1 MACSHDGPSLAA
13 LALPRGE
20 AQADA
25 WERPGAGLSMRLLT
39 ALEARVL
46 GVLVEK
52 QATVP
57 DTYPLSL
64 NALVAGCNQKTA
76 RDPVMSASDDD
87 VLTAIDGLKSL
98 SLVFEGSG
106 SRVIKF
112 EHNTARVL
120 GVPSQAVALL
130 ATLMLRGPQTAAEL
144 RLNCERLHRFA
155 DISSVE
161 GFLDELAAKQPARV
175 VKLPR
180 APGSREPRWAHLLC
194 GDAASSPVAEPVA
207 ATPSSF
213 EQLEARIAAL
223 EAQVATLLR
232 RAQASGGAE

>member
-1 MACSHDGPSLAA
+1 
-13 LALPRGE
+13 
-20 AQADA
+20 
-25 WERPGAGLSMRLLT
+25 MRVLT
-39 ALEARVL
+39 PLEARVL

-76 RDPVMSASDDD
+76 RQPVLEASDAE
-87 VLTAIDGLKSL
+87 VLTAVDGLKAL

-106 SRVIKF
+106 SRVVKF
-112 EHNTARVL
+112 EHNTGRVL
-120 GVPSQAVALL
+120 GLPGAAVALL
-130 ATLMLRGPQTAAEL
+130 AVLMLRGPQTAAEL

-161 GFLDELAAKQPARV
+161 GFLEEMAAKAPPRV

-180 APGSREPRWAHLLC
+180 APGEREPRWAHLLC
-194 GDAASSPVAEPVA
+194 GEVALPAAGA
-207 ATPSSF
+207 A
-213 EQLEARIAAL
+213 IAGAG
-223 EAQVATLLR
+223 
-232 RAQASGGAE
+232 SGAEAGVTAGELSALKAELDRQRAELAELRTLVQRLATELGLP